1 MMTHRVMM
9 RLQSV
14 TIVPT
19 DVNPSQ
25 KVEEVTPRT
34 KNHDG
39 VVSLKR
45 HLASGWGFEYLKGS
59 EPMYYGLR
67 SKKRGVGYL
76 SRLGLG

>member
-1 MMTHRVMM
+1 MMM

-45 HLASGWGFEYLKGS
+45 HLASSRGFEYLKA
-59 EPMYYGLR
+59 P
-67 SKKRGVGYL
+67 
-76 SRLGLG
+76 SRCIMV